1 MIKLSA
7 NLSKKVPMPD
17 VEFSSQQYGAAMEI
31 EVSDA
36 ADAQEITSRLQ
47 DIYNLLEKSIDQ
59 QIQATSH
66 SQSSTPPKRSFLG
79 DRNNGSPENGGN
91 GHKGG
96 NGHDADNGN
105 FRRNGH
111 ASPAQIKMIFAVCKD
126 RNFSRDDLVKLL
138 QAEFNVSRPDDLS
151 VKQASDLIG
160 KLQKMQGARA

>member
-47 DIYNLLEKSIDQ
+47 AIYGLLEKSIDQ
-59 QIQATSH
+59 QIQAASR
-66 SQSSTPPKRSFLG
+66 SQTSTPTRQPFLSGG
-79 DRNNGSPENGGN
+79 DNGGN
-91 GHKGG
+91 GGNNGG
-96 NGHDADNGN
+96 NGS

-111 ASPAQIKMIFAVCKD
+111 ATPAQIKAIFAVCKD
-126 RNFSRDDLVKLL
+126 RNVSREDLVRLL
-138 QAEFNVSRPDDLS
+138 QADFNVSKPDDLS
-151 VKQASDLIG
+151 LKAASDLIG
-160 KLQKMQGARA
+160 RLQKMEAVQR